1 MRTQK
6 LEKKKEEERRGIV
19 YTSTH
24 AQRLD
29 AFWAVRVVCCSF
41 VGGGSGGGGG
51 SGIGKGG
58 SWSGE
63 KARGRKQLLKCAA
76 NGNSCRQRKEKT
88 SKQLDPKQGEIRT

>member
-24 AQRLD
+24 AQCLETH
-29 AFWAVRVVCCSF
+29 FGLCVLFVVPLLAVAAGAVV
-41 VGGGSGGGGG
+41 VERGGELE
-51 SGIGKGG
+51 
-58 SWSGE
+58 WGE
-63 KARGRKQLLKCAA
+63 ARGRKQLLKCAA
-76 NGNSCRQRKEKT
+76 NGNNCRQRKEKT